1 VSQATIGDVLRALD
15 EHLFVGREREVE
27 MFLAW
32 LLDESPMPSILNV
45 SGRGGVGKSVLLA
58 AFRRVAEDLGRTVV
72 LIDGHDLQ
80 PEPEA
85 FLACLAEALA
95 LPSAELDQI
104 VATVNWTLPVLMVD
118 TFEQLGGLTRYLQD
132 TLLPRLATG
141 VRLVIVGR
149 RPLGRAWSRDALWR
163 TLIKPLTLNGFT
175 QAESRAY
182 LVRRGVADERLVP
195 EIAAATAGYPLALS
209 LAADLVVQHG
219 VKNFSA
225 APAWRLAVRNLV
237 ERLLLYV
244 ADPGL
249 VELIEVTALI
259 RHFDQAILEAVTERK
274 NVGDTFARLCQLS
287 VVQPAQRGLMM
298 HDDVR
303 RIIADDLRWR
313 RPDRYAD
320 LRQRALRYYRERMP
334 SASAEERHWLLGER
348 LYLWEDGLIRA
359 LLFED
364 HEPGQVWIEPLR
376 DEDVP
381 EVLAA
386 WPHFLRTILATA
398 GGTLEQLTEGADP
411 QFLRQVAEFFD
422 LALRHPAAWRRVA
435 RDREGTLTGFTV
447 HLPVCG
453 ATFPLFE
460 RHPAFGPFLTSY
472 FTPEE
477 LRSLPADP
485 EHAEIWWL
493 VSVAYSDVDLAATR
507 AALMRDS
514 LGLFTRGGV
523 YIGITPLDTMK
534 QLLEALGFERVLEG
548 RSYAWGKGSP
558 TDSYVLDLR
567 QIGVERWIEAIMAG
581 RRVPKPLRQAD
592 IECELRE
599 LLPLWSDD
607 ARLGQSALAGSTLVD
622 AAVRV
627 AERPAAI
634 RAVVERVLA
643 EAQARVSEDQALA
656 LRAVKVAYLTPGRA
670 PQRADLAD
678 ALAVSRR
685 TLYRLLERGTAL
697 LACGLAALS
706 PLT

>member
-1 VSQATIGDVLRALD
+1 MSQATIRDALRALD
-15 EHLFVGREREVE
+15 EQLFVGRTREVE
-27 MFLAW
+27 AFRAW
-32 LLDESPMPSILNV
+32 LLDESPIPSILNV

-58 AFRRVAEDLGRTVV
+58 AFQRVAEDLGRPVV

-85 FLACLAEALA
+85 FLTCLAEALA
-95 LPSAELDQI
+95 LSSTELDEI
-104 VATVNWTLPVLMVD
+104 VDALNRTRPMLMLD
-118 TFEQLGGLTRYLQD
+118 TFEQLGGLTRYLQA
-132 TLLPRLATG
+132 TFLPRLATD
-141 VRLVIVGR
+141 VRLVIAGR
-149 RPLGRAWSRDALWR
+149 RPLGRAWSRDSLWR
-163 TLIKPLTLNGFT
+163 TLVRPLMLNGFT
-175 QAESRAY
+175 EAESRAY
-182 LVRRGVADERLVP
+182 LVRRGVVDECLLPQIV
-195 EIAAATAGYPLALS
+195 AATAGYPLALS

-219 VKNFSA
+219 VRNFAA
-225 APAWRLAVRNLV
+225 APAWRLAVRDLV

-249 VELIEVTALI
+249 VELIEGAALI

-274 NVGDTFARLCQLS
+274 SVGDTFARLCQLS

-303 RIIADDLRWR
+303 RIIVDDLRWR
-313 RPDRYAD
+313 RPDRYAE
-320 LRQRALRYYRERMP
+320 LRQRALCYYQARTP
-334 SASAEERHWLLGER
+334 CASAEERHWLLGER
-348 LYLWEDGLIRA
+348 LYLWEDALIRA

-364 HEPGQVWIEPLR
+364 HGPGQVWIETLR

-411 QFLRQVAEFFD
+411 QFLKQVAEFFD

-447 HLPVCG
+447 HLPVCA

-460 RHPAFGPFLTSY
+460 RHPAFGPFLASY

-477 LRSLPADP
+477 LRSLPDDP

-493 VSVAYSDVDLAATR
+493 VSVAYRDVDVAATR

-523 YIGITPLDTMK
+523 YIGTTPLDTMK
-534 QLLEALGFERVLEG
+534 QLMEALGFERVPDA

-558 TDSYVLDLR
+558 TDSFVLDLR
-567 QIGVERWIEAIMAG
+567 QIGVERWIEAIMGG
-581 RRVPKPLRQAD
+581 RRVPRPLRQAE
-592 IECELRE
+592 IERELRA
-599 LLPLWSDD
+599 LLPVWSDD
-607 ARLGQSALAGSTLVD
+607 ARLGQSPLARSTLV
-622 AAVRV
+622 AASVPSG
-627 AERPAAI
+627 EQPAAI
-634 RAVVERVLA
+634 RAVTERALA
-643 EAQARVSEDQALA
+643 EAQSRASEDQALA
-656 LRAVKVAYLTPGRA
+656 LRAVKVAYLTHGSDT
-670 PQRADLAD
+670 QRADLAV
-678 ALAVSRR
+678 ALSVSRR
-685 TLYRLLERGTAL
+685 TLYRLLDRGTVL
-697 LACGLAALS
+697 LASALAGLS